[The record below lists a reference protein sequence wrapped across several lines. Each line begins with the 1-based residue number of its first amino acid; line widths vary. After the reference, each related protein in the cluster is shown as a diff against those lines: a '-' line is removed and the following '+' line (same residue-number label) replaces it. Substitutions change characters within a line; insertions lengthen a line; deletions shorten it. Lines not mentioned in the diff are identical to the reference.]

1 MLRGWHGL
9 LSERFIN
16 NKLVNTFNTIYAI
29 QNIQNN
35 VYRQAEYNTCIAAFH
50 NTCFMYHNIGT
61 YVVTSFSVISGFKPL
76 LF

>member
-9 LSERFIN
+9 LSVRFIN
-16 NKLVNTFNTIYAI
+16 NKPVNTFNTIYVI

-35 VYRQAEYNTCIAAFH
+35 RQVEYNTYIAAFH
-50 NTCFMYHNIGT
+50 NTCFMYYSSGT